1 MLGHTHCGAVHAS
14 IHNEKGKY
22 LDPILNRIKK
32 NIQNEKD
39 ELEASK
45 KNALEEVKFL
55 KEKFLKYDGK
65 IEAAIYDLETRK
77 VNFLE

>member
-55 KEKFLKYDGK
+55 KGKFPEYDGK